1 LTRRAVE
8 RPSGLSYQAAFISET
23 EDAALLRF
31 VRDLEFR
38 EVRMRG
44 YPAKRTTVH
53 FGYDY
58 AIDQRQV
65 EPTEPIPPA
74 LLWLRDRC
82 ADAARVPREEFVELL
97 ATRYP
102 PGAGIGWHRDAP
114 QFGSVVAGISLASA
128 CTMRFRRKVEEK
140 WARYELVLEP
150 RSLYVLAGAARWQ
163 WQHGITETPEER
175 YSLTLRTVKEAEK
188 QRVDSARE

>member
-1 LTRRAVE
+1 MSPRAVE
-8 RPSGLSYQAAFISET
+8 RPAGLSYQADFIT
-23 EDAALLRF
+23 EGEHGALLAF
-31 VRDLEFR
+31 VRALGFR

-58 AIDQRQV
+58 AIGQRQV
-65 EPTEPIPPA
+65 EPTDPIPPE

-82 ADAARVPREEFVELL
+82 ADAARVPREELVELL

-114 QFGSVVAGISLASA
+114 QFGSVVAGVSLATA
-128 CTMRFRRKVEEK
+128 CTMKFRRKVAET
-140 WARYELVLEP
+140 WVRYELVLEP
-150 RSLYVLAGAARWQ
+150 RSLYVLAGAARRH

-175 YSLTLRTVKEAEK
+175 FSLTFRTMKDRG
-188 QRVDSARE
+188 Q